1 MRWAVPSFVI
11 PDTVAGNVR
20 FLRGRVP
27 EVALC
32 FFETGGCLAYTDAD
46 LPAIGETAD
55 LRFHVHLPTD
65 LAWESGEDPGQAAA
79 AAFRNAFSVFS
90 LAAYL
95 KPRLAILHP
104 PAADGVRASDLL
116 AAFLENWQSVSD
128 VPLCLE
134 NTPESPLTDLDQ
146 KLFGPGGYRLC
157 LDAGHLMGYHQE
169 KLLDLPILQST
180 SIIHWSAPCGG
191 DRHHPLTELTQ
202 TERETAREILRRTI
216 RRVHTAYRGLQL
228 AGHRSLPPRTQG
240 ALGRRSRN
248 GGLTD
253 SPPPG
258 LSSARGRRGNNGGEQ
273 KRTVTGAHQELA

>member
-1 MRWAVPSFVI
+1 MHWAVPSFVI

-20 FLRGRVP
+20 FLKGRVP

-32 FFETGGCLAYTDAD
+32 FFETEGCLAYTDAD
-46 LPAIGETAD
+46 LPEPGEAGS

-65 LAWESGEDPGQAAA
+65 LIWGSGGNPEEAAD
-79 AAFRNAFSVFS
+79 AAFRDAFAVFS

-104 PAADGVRASDLL
+104 PAAEGARASELL

-134 NTPESPLTDLDQ
+134 NMPESPLTDLDR

-157 LDAGHLMGYHQE
+157 LDAGHLMSYHQE

-180 SIIHWSAPCGG
+180 AIVHWSAPCGG
-191 DRHHPLTELTQ
+191 DRHRSLTELSES
-202 TERETAREILRRTI
+202 ERETARKILSRTSEEC
-216 RRVHTAYRGLQL
+216 TQL
-228 AGHRSLPPRTQG
+228 IEVFNWQGIEASLPVLR
-240 ALGRRSRN
+240 ALWADVHG
-248 GGLTD
+248 T
-253 SPPPG
+253 
-258 LSSARGRRGNNGGEQ
+258 A
-273 KRTVTGAHQELA
+273 V

>member
-65 LAWESGEDPGQAAA
+65 LVWESGEDPGQAAT
-79 AAFRNAFSVFS
+79 AAFRNAFAVFS

-104 PAADGVRASDLL
+104 PAADGVRASGLL
-116 AAFLENWQSVSD
+116 AAFLKNWQSVSG

-146 KLFGPGGYRLC
+146 KLFGPGGYRL
-157 LDAGHLMGYHQE
+157 
-169 KLLDLPILQST
+169 
-180 SIIHWSAPCGG
+180 
-191 DRHHPLTELTQ
+191 
-202 TERETAREILRRTI
+202 
-216 RRVHTAYRGLQL
+216 
-228 AGHRSLPPRTQG
+228 
-240 ALGRRSRN
+240 
-248 GGLTD
+248 
-253 SPPPG
+253 
-258 LSSARGRRGNNGGEQ
+258 
-273 KRTVTGAHQELA
+273 

>member
-1 MRWAVPSFVI
+1 M
-11 PDTVAGNVR
+11 
-20 FLRGRVP
+20 
-27 EVALC
+27 ALC

-180 SIIHWSAPCGG
+180 SC
-191 DRHHPLTELTQ
+191 LLYT
-202 TERETAREILRRTI
+202 
-216 RRVHTAYRGLQL
+216 
-228 AGHRSLPPRTQG
+228 
-240 ALGRRSRN
+240 SRC
-248 GGLTD
+248 
-253 SPPPG
+253 
-258 LSSARGRRGNNGGEQ
+258 
-273 KRTVTGAHQELA
+273 V

>member
-1 MRWAVPSFVI
+1 MPRKTLFPVMRWAVPSFVI

-116 AAFLENWQSVSD
+116 AAFLDNW
-128 VPLCLE
+128 
-134 NTPESPLTDLDQ
+134 
-146 KLFGPGGYRLC
+146 
-157 LDAGHLMGYHQE
+157 
-169 KLLDLPILQST
+169 
-180 SIIHWSAPCGG
+180 
-191 DRHHPLTELTQ
+191 
-202 TERETAREILRRTI
+202 
-216 RRVHTAYRGLQL
+216 
-228 AGHRSLPPRTQG
+228 
-240 ALGRRSRN
+240 
-248 GGLTD
+248 
-253 SPPPG
+253 
-258 LSSARGRRGNNGGEQ
+258 
-273 KRTVTGAHQELA
+273 

>member
-20 FLRGRVP
+20 FLRDRVP

-65 LAWESGEDPGQAAA
+65 LAWESGEDPGQAAV

-180 SIIHWSAPCGG
+180 SIIHWSAPC
-191 DRHHPLTELTQ
+191 
-202 TERETAREILRRTI
+202 
-216 RRVHTAYRGLQL
+216 
-228 AGHRSLPPRTQG
+228 
-240 ALGRRSRN
+240 
-248 GGLTD
+248 
-253 SPPPG
+253 
-258 LSSARGRRGNNGGEQ
+258 
-273 KRTVTGAHQELA
+273 